1 MEWMDV
7 YDEERQ
13 KTGRMIERAQKPAPG
28 DHRTVVHLCVFN
40 SSGELLVQRRSAEK
54 VSYPLRWDVTA
65 AGAVD
70 AGETSRQAAEREL
83 REEMG
88 YDLPLMGLR
97 PVMTVNFP
105 GGFDDFF
112 VVERD
117 IALEEL
123 TLQKEEVCDAAW
135 IPVREAEGRI
145 LKKEFCPYPPG
156 FLTVLYSLRHGQG
169 FVDA

>member
-1 MEWMDV
+1 ME
-7 YDEERQ
+7 RS
-13 KTGRMIERAQKPAPG
+13 QKPEPG
-28 DHRTVVHLCVFN
+28 DCRTVVHLCVFN
-40 SSGELLVQRRSAEK
+40 GQGELLVQRRAAEK
-54 VSYPLRWDVTA
+54 FTYPLRWDVTA

-83 REEMG
+83 REELG
-88 YDLPLMGLR
+88 YSLSLEGLR

-112 VVERD
+112 VVEQD
-117 IALEEL
+117 VSVEKLI
-123 TLQKEEVCDAAW
+123 LQKEEVCDAAW
-135 IPVREAEGRI
+135 IPVQKAEEMI

>member
-13 KTGRMIERAQKPAPG
+13 KTGRTIERSQKPAPG

-40 SSGELLVQRRSAEK
+40 HRGELLVQRRSAEK
-54 VSYPLRWDVTA
+54 FTYPLRWDVTA

-83 REEMG
+83 REELG
-88 YDLPLMGLR
+88 YSLSLTGVR

-105 GGFDDFF
+105 GGFDDFY

-117 IALEEL
+117 IATEEL
-123 TLQKEEVCDAAW
+123 TLQEEEVCAAAW
-135 IPVREAEGRI
+135 IGLSEAESMI
-145 LKKEFCPYPPG
+145 LRKEFCPYPPG

-169 FVDA
+169 FTDE

>member
-13 KTGRMIERAQKPAPG
+13 KTGRTMERAQQPAPG

-40 SSGELLVQRRSAEK
+40 RHGQLLIQQRSKEK
-54 VSYPLRWDVTA
+54 HSYPLRWDVTA

-83 REEMG
+83 REELG
-88 YDLPLMGLR
+88 YSLSLAGIR

-112 VVERD
+112 VVERE
-117 IALEEL
+117 IATEEL
-123 TLQKEEVCDAAW
+123 TLQTEEVCAAAW
-135 IPVREAEGRI
+135 VDLAAAETMIRNR
-145 LKKEFCPYPPG
+145 EFCPYPPG

-169 FVDA
+169 FVEV

>member
-1 MEWMDV
+1 MELMDV

-13 KTGRMIERAQKPAPG
+13 RTGRTMERAQRPAPG

-40 SSGELLVQRRSAEK
+40 AAGELLIQRRSAAK
-54 VSYPLRWDVTA
+54 YTYPLRWDVTA

-83 REEMG
+83 QEELG
-88 YDLPLMGLR
+88 YSLSLAGVR

-112 VVERD
+112 VVEREVP
-117 IALEEL
+117 LESL
-123 TLQKEEVCDAAW
+123 TLQAEEVCDAAW
-135 IPVREAEGRI
+135 VSLAEAERMVRA
-145 LKKEFCPYPPG
+145 KEFCPYPPG
-156 FLTVLYSLRHGQG
+156 LLTVLYSLRHGKG
-169 FVDA
+169 FVDG

>member
-13 KTGRMIERAQKPAPG
+13 RTGRIMERSQKPAPG

-40 SSGELLVQRRSAEK
+40 SRGQLLIQRRAKEK
-54 VSYPLRWDVTA
+54 YSYPLRWDVTA

-83 REEMG
+83 REELG
-88 YDLPLMGLR
+88 YCLSLAGVR

-112 VVERD
+112 VTERE
-117 IALEEL
+117 ISTEEL
-123 TLQKEEVCDAAW
+123 TLQTEEVCDAVWVDLA
-135 IPVREAEGRI
+135 EAEEMIFKR
-145 LKKEFCPYPPG
+145 EFCPYPPG
-156 FLTVLYSLRHGQG
+156 LLTVLYSLRHGQG